1 MKKVDED
8 LFDGANIGNVV
19 NFWTIIVYIL
29 IVKLLYNWIIA
40 FICSLYCEL
49 RLNLLTVDIQF
60 IIS

>member
-1 MKKVDED
+1 MKTVDED

-29 IVKLLYNWIIA
+29 IVKLLYNWIIV